1 MLTIAH
7 IVKPMAAAPETEH
20 GIAQPITFE
29 TMRRAK
35 QAAAE
40 TVDVQHFAAFFRKDL
55 SAVPPDFT
63 KTVPLERS
71 AADLRSF
78 RIVRPLPLLRDVL
91 DRLYQS
97 SQAEY
102 FIYTNVDIAL
112 MPDFYLRVAE
122 YIAQGYDAFTINRRG
137 IAAHYHSVDQISQMQ
152 ADRGVPHPG
161 YDCFVF
167 RRDAYPSYILGDVLL
182 GSGHVD
188 LPLVCSM
195 IGHAKAFIDVTDA
208 HLTCHIGDALDWW
221 RWAYRDYIMYNDRE
235 AARAVREL
243 ARSTGFYSS
252 LRPHIR
258 LMLAIPLLKNSL
270 IVAEWKRIA
279 SCRKAG

>member
-1 MLTIAH
+1 MLTVAH

-35 QAAAE
+35 QAAAG
-40 TVDVQHFAAFFRKDL
+40 TVDVQHFATFYRKDL
-55 SAVPPDFT
+55 SAVPADFT
-63 KTVPLERS
+63 KTEPLERS
-71 AADLRSF
+71 VCDLRQF
-78 RIVRPLPLLRDVL
+78 RISRPLPLLRDVL

-112 MPDFYLRVAE
+112 MPDFYLRVADS
-122 YIAQGYDAFTINRRG
+122 ISQGYDAFTINRRS
-137 IAAHYHSVDQISQMQ
+137 IASHYHSVDQIPQMQ
-152 ADRGVPHPG
+152 ADEGAPHPG

-167 RRDAYPSYILGDVLL
+167 RRDAYPSYLLGDVCL

-195 IGHAKAFIDVTDA
+195 IAYAKKFIDVTDA
-208 HLTCHIGDALDWW
+208 HLTYHIGDALNWW
-221 RWAYRDYIMYNDRE
+221 RWEYRDYLLYNDRE
-235 AARAVREL
+235 AAKAVREL
-243 ARSTGFYSS
+243 ARSTGFQQK

-258 LMLAIPLLKNSL
+258 LMLRIPLLKNSL
-270 IVAEWKRIA
+270 IVADYKRIA
-279 SCRKAG
+279 RSRR